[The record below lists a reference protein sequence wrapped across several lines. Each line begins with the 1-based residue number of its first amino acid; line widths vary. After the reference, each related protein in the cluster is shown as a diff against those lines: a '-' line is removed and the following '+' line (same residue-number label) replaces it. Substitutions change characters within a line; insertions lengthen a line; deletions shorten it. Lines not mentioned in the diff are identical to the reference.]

1 MDIMDVVSAILL
13 LVGSVF
19 ALIGSIGIVR
29 MPDVVTRLHAA
40 GITDTLGA
48 AGVLLGLALK
58 AGFSLLLVKLL
69 LMLAFLLL
77 WNPTACH
84 ALEGAALHGL
94 RRPWYTSTL
103 CQRSTPPRRP
113 KSQVP
118 RSAVPFLY

>member
-29 MPDVVTRLHAA
+29 MPDVFTRLHAA

-58 AGFSLLLVKLL
+58 AGFCLLLVKMM

-77 WNPTACH
+77 LNPTA
-84 ALEGAALHGL
+84 
-94 RRPWYTSTL
+94 
-103 CQRSTPPRRP
+103 
-113 KSQVP
+113 
-118 RSAVPFLY
+118 

>member
-29 MPDVVTRLHAA
+29 MPDVFPRLHAA

-77 WNPTACH
+77 LNPTACH
-84 ALEGAALHGL
+84 ALARAALHGL
-94 RRPWYTSTL
+94 RRPWMGLTHDD
-103 CQRSTPPRRP
+103 
-113 KSQVP
+113 
-118 RSAVPFLY
+118 

>member
-1 MDIMDVVSAILL
+1 MDIGGVVSAILL
-13 LVGSVF
+13 LVGSGF

-29 MPDVVTRLHAA
+29 MPDVFTRLHAA

-77 WNPTACH
+77 LNPTACH
-84 ALEGAALHGL
+84 ALARAALHGL
-94 RRPWYTSTL
+94 RRPWMGLTHDD
-103 CQRSTPPRRP
+103 
-113 KSQVP
+113 
-118 RSAVPFLY
+118 

>member
-1 MDIMDVVSAILL
+1 MMDMIGVVSAILL

-29 MPDVVTRLHAA
+29 MPDVFTRLHAA

-77 WNPTACH
+77 LNPTACH
-84 ALEGAALHGL
+84 ALARAALHGL
-94 RRPWYTSTL
+94 RRPWMGLTHDD
-103 CQRSTPPRRP
+103 
-113 KSQVP
+113 
-118 RSAVPFLY
+118 

>member
-19 ALIGSIGIVR
+19 ALIGSIVIVR
-29 MPDVVTRLHAA
+29 MPDVFTRLHAA

-77 WNPTACH
+77 LNPTACH
-84 ALEGAALHGL
+84 ALARAALHGL
-94 RRPWYTSTL
+94 RRPWMGLTHDD
-103 CQRSTPPRRP
+103 
-113 KSQVP
+113 
-118 RSAVPFLY
+118 

>member
-13 LVGSVF
+13 LVGSMF

-29 MPDVVTRLHAA
+29 MPDVFTRLHAA

-77 WNPTACH
+77 LNPTACH
-84 ALEGAALHGL
+84 ALARAALHGL
-94 RRPWYTSTL
+94 RRPRMGLTHDD
-103 CQRSTPPRRP
+103 
-113 KSQVP
+113 
-118 RSAVPFLY
+118 

>member
-1 MDIMDVVSAILL
+1 MMDIMDVVSAILL

-29 MPDVVTRLHAA
+29 MPDVFTRLHAA

-69 LMLAFLLL
+69 LMLVFLLL
-77 WNPTACH
+77 LNPTACH
-84 ALEGAALHGL
+84 ALARAALHGL
-94 RRPWYTSTL
+94 RRPWMGLTHDD
-103 CQRSTPPRRP
+103 
-113 KSQVP
+113 
-118 RSAVPFLY
+118 

>member
-1 MDIMDVVSAILL
+1 MMDIMDVVSAILL

-29 MPDVVTRLHAA
+29 MPDVFTRLHAA

-77 WNPTACH
+77 LNPTACH
-84 ALEGAALHGL
+84 ALSLIHI
-94 RRPWYTSTL
+94 
-103 CQRSTPPRRP
+103 
-113 KSQVP
+113 
-118 RSAVPFLY
+118 

>member
-1 MDIMDVVSAILL
+1 MDIMGVVSAILL

-29 MPDVVTRLHAA
+29 MPDVFTRLHAA

-77 WNPTACH
+77 LNPTACH
-84 ALEGAALHGL
+84 ALARAALHGL
-94 RRPWYTSTL
+94 RRPWMGLTHDD
-103 CQRSTPPRRP
+103 
-113 KSQVP
+113 
-118 RSAVPFLY
+118 

>member
-1 MDIMDVVSAILL
+1 MMDIMGVVSAILL

-29 MPDVVTRLHAA
+29 MPDVFTRLHAA
-40 GITDTLGA
+40 GITDTVGA

-77 WNPTACH
+77 LNPTACH
-84 ALEGAALHGL
+84 ALARAALHGL
-94 RRPWYTSTL
+94 RRPWMGL
-103 CQRSTPPRRP
+103 MHDD
-113 KSQVP
+113 
-118 RSAVPFLY
+118 

>member
-1 MDIMDVVSAILL
+1 MDIMGVVSAILL
-13 LVGSVF
+13 LVGSMF

-29 MPDVVTRLHAA
+29 MPDVFTRLHAA

-77 WNPTACH
+77 LNPTACH
-84 ALEGAALHGL
+84 ALARAALHGL
-94 RRPWYTSTL
+94 RRPWMGLTHDD
-103 CQRSTPPRRP
+103 
-113 KSQVP
+113 
-118 RSAVPFLY
+118 

>member
-1 MDIMDVVSAILL
+1 MMDIMGVVSAILL
-13 LVGSVF
+13 LVGSMF

-29 MPDVVTRLHAA
+29 MPDVFTRLHAA

-77 WNPTACH
+77 LNPTACH
-84 ALEGAALHGL
+84 ALARAALHGL
-94 RRPWYTSTL
+94 RRPWMGLTHDD
-103 CQRSTPPRRP
+103 
-113 KSQVP
+113 
-118 RSAVPFLY
+118 

>member
-1 MDIMDVVSAILL
+1 MMDIMDVVSAIFL

-29 MPDVVTRLHAA
+29 MPDVFTRLHAA

-77 WNPTACH
+77 LNPTACH
-84 ALEGAALHGL
+84 ALARAALHGL
-94 RRPWYTSTL
+94 RRPWMGLTHDD
-103 CQRSTPPRRP
+103 
-113 KSQVP
+113 
-118 RSAVPFLY
+118 

>member
-1 MDIMDVVSAILL
+1 MMDIMDVVSAILL

-19 ALIGSIGIVR
+19 ELIGSIGIVR
-29 MPDVVTRLHAA
+29 MPDVFTRLHAA

-77 WNPTACH
+77 LNPTACH
-84 ALEGAALHGL
+84 ALARAALHGL
-94 RRPWYTSTL
+94 RRPWMGLTHDD
-103 CQRSTPPRRP
+103 
-113 KSQVP
+113 
-118 RSAVPFLY
+118 

>member
-1 MDIMDVVSAILL
+1 MDIVSIASTILL

-19 ALIGSIGIVR
+19 TLIGSIGIVR
-29 MPDVVTRLHAA
+29 MPDVFTRLHAA

-77 WNPTACH
+77 LNPTACH
-84 ALEGAALHGL
+84 ALARAALHGL
-94 RRPWYTSTL
+94 RRPWMGLTHDE
-103 CQRSTPPRRP
+103 
-113 KSQVP
+113 
-118 RSAVPFLY
+118 

>member
-29 MPDVVTRLHAA
+29 MPDGFTRLHAA

-69 LMLAFLLL
+69 LMLACLLL
-77 WNPTACH
+77 LNPTACH
-84 ALEGAALHGL
+84 ALARAALHGL
-94 RRPWYTSTL
+94 RRPWMGLTHDD
-103 CQRSTPPRRP
+103 
-113 KSQVP
+113 
-118 RSAVPFLY
+118 

>member
-29 MPDVVTRLHAA
+29 MPDVFTRLHAA

-77 WNPTACH
+77 LNPTACH
-84 ALEGAALHGL
+84 SLARAALHGL
-94 RRPWYTSTL
+94 RRPWMGLTHDD
-103 CQRSTPPRRP
+103 
-113 KSQVP
+113 
-118 RSAVPFLY
+118 

>member
-1 MDIMDVVSAILL
+1 MDIMGVVSAILL

-29 MPDVVTRLHAA
+29 MPDVFTRLHAA

-58 AGFSLLLVKLL
+58 AGFSLLLVQLL

-77 WNPTACH
+77 LNPTACH
-84 ALEGAALHGL
+84 ALARAALHGL
-94 RRPWYTSTL
+94 RRPWMGLTHDD
-103 CQRSTPPRRP
+103 
-113 KSQVP
+113 
-118 RSAVPFLY
+118 

>member
-1 MDIMDVVSAILL
+1 MDIMGVVSASLL

-29 MPDVVTRLHAA
+29 MPDVFTRLHAA

-77 WNPTACH
+77 LNPTACH
-84 ALEGAALHGL
+84 ALARAALHGL
-94 RRPWYTSTL
+94 RRPWMGLTHDD
-103 CQRSTPPRRP
+103 
-113 KSQVP
+113 
-118 RSAVPFLY
+118 

>member
-13 LVGSVF
+13 LGGSVF

-29 MPDVVTRLHAA
+29 MPDVFTRLHAA

-77 WNPTACH
+77 LNPTACH
-84 ALEGAALHGL
+84 ALARAALHGL
-94 RRPWYTSTL
+94 RRPWMGLTHDD
-103 CQRSTPPRRP
+103 
-113 KSQVP
+113 
-118 RSAVPFLY
+118 